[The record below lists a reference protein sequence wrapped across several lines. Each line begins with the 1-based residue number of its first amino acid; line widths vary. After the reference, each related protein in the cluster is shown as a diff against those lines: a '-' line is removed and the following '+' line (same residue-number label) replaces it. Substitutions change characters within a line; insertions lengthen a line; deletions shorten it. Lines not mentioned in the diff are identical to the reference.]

1 MKSIKLLIVESPAK
15 AKTIGKYLGSDF
27 KVVAS
32 IGHVRDLPKSNKSAI
47 DIPAGFIPHYVISP
61 GKEKVINEIK
71 FLAKNASEVLLAS
84 DPDREGEA
92 IAWHI
97 KEAIG
102 IKNPKRVVYHEIT
115 KEAILDAI
123 AHPRKIDENLKTAQE
138 ARRVLDR
145 LVGYD
150 LSGLIWKKVRYGLS
164 AGRVQSPALRIVME
178 REREIRAFNPV
189 QYFVIQAEVETLK
202 GGSSATSGTS
212 SSPNTSRES
221 SKAGE
226 RMTLTCVEE
235 PNNQKEAERI
245 VSIAKKNDWHV
256 LDVEESEAKRSPR
269 APFITSTIQQT
280 ASSRLGYSP
289 SRTMGLAQKLY
300 EAGHISYMR
309 TDSTNLSKGAVAEA
323 LSVIEKTF
331 GKEYVAPR
339 TFASKS
345 KNAQEA
351 HEAIRPSHMNVSDA
365 GSNDDEKKLYR
376 LIRARTLASQM
387 TDARIARTKVIANI
401 KGSDIADKADM
412 TGAAANPAGTA
423 DANGKIPDFALVGSR
438 VIFDGWLKADP
449 DARGEDVEL
458 PKVSAKDDLKLLDV
472 ASTEKWTEP
481 PSRYTEAGLVKEL
494 EKRGIGRPST
504 YASIIRT
511 LEEREYVTKVNKALV
526 PTDTGDVVS
535 SFLEQNF
542 AEYISDSFTAEMED
556 KLDLIAEG
564 KAEYVKTLRDFYGP
578 FTKEVHEKDKMDKI
592 TNLGDADIKFK
603 CPKCGSHMI
612 VKLSRS
618 GKFLSCSTYPECTG
632 ALTIDGEEIKS
643 DTPLGHDPK
652 TGLPIFVKVG
662 KYGPYV
668 QLGDKESLEKAI
680 AEGKDIGQDAIVEAA
695 PVAAAESE
703 SAETEKP
710 VELTKSGKPKKVRA
724 KKPKKPTLKPRMAS
738 IPKGKDI
745 TAVTVDE
752 ALVYL
757 SLPRRLGTMPSTGK
771 VITANVGRFGPYVV
785 HDGDFRSL
793 KGEDNPYTITLERAL
808 AIFSEPK
815 KVSTRGRW
823 AKKKADDTAK

>member
-15 AKTIGKYLGSDF
+15 ARTIGKYLGSDF

-47 DIPAGFIPHYVISP
+47 DIPGGFIPHYVISP

-97 KEAIG
+97 KEAVG
-102 IKNPKRVVYHEIT
+102 LKNPKRVVYHEIT
-115 KEAILDAI
+115 KEAILEAI
-123 AHPRKIDENLKTAQE
+123 ANPRKIDENLKTAQE

-178 REREIRAFNPV
+178 REREIRAFKPE
-189 QYFVIQAEVETLK
+189 QYFVIKAETET
-202 GGSSATSGTS
+202 TS
-212 SSPNTSRES
+212 SSP
-221 SKAGE
+221 KAGE
-226 RMTLTCVEE
+226 KITLTCVEE
-235 PNNQKEAERI
+235 PKTLEEATRI
-245 VSIAKKNDWHV
+245 VSIAKKNPWQV
-256 LDVEESEAKRSPR
+256 LDIEESEAKRSPR

-280 ASSRLGYSP
+280 ASSRLGFSP

-309 TDSTNLSKGAVAEA
+309 TDSTNLSKSAVTEA
-323 LSVIEKTF
+323 LNVIEKTF
-331 GKEYVAPR
+331 GKQYVSPR

-351 HEAIRPSHMNVSDA
+351 HEAIRPSHMNVVDA
-365 GSNDDEKKLYR
+365 GANEDEKKLYR

-387 TDARIARTKVIANI
+387 TDARVARTKIIANI
-401 KGSDIADKADM
+401 DS
-412 TGAAANPAGTA
+412 ANSASTSASGTSSSE
-423 DANGKIPDFALVGSR
+423 KIPDFAIVGSR
-438 VIFDGWLKADP
+438 VIFDGWLKIDP

-458 PKVSAKDDLKLLDV
+458 PKVSKNDSLRLIDV
-472 ASTEKWTEP
+472 TSDEKWTEP

-511 LEEREYVTKVNKALV
+511 LEEREYVTKTNKALV

-535 SFLEQNF
+535 SFLEENF

-564 KAEYVKTLRDFYGP
+564 KAEYVKTMKDFYGP
-578 FTKEVHEKDKMDKI
+578 FTKDVQAKEKTAKI
-592 TNLGDADIKFK
+592 TNLGDADIKYV

-680 AEGKDIGQDAIVEAA
+680 AEGKDIGQDSASA
-695 PVAAAESE
+695 PAAEVSTESE
-703 SAETEKP
+703 ISKP
-710 VELTKSGKPKKVRA
+710 IELTKAGKPKKVRV
-724 KKPKKPTLKPRMAS
+724 KKPKKTTLKPRMAS

-752 ALVYL
+752 AMVYL
-757 SLPRRLGTMPSTGK
+757 SLPRRIGTMPETGK

-808 AIFSEPK
+808 SIFSEPK

-823 AKKKADDTAK
+823 AKKPAAKE